1 MDPNY
6 SIVASASPSVWYSD
20 HCSLGEEYPLV
31 TLAYET
37 RSGERGESIQRII
50 QELFQVYLMQSV
62 ISPLQRVIMFQAVRN
77 NIYVDVKINLF
88 PRELKTESR
97 SLQIKDSKTT
107 ILECH
112 ESHTFIF
119 DHLFT
124 SFSNYKFS
132 TTDL

>member
-1 MDPNY
+1 MPR
-6 SIVASASPSVWYSD
+6 
-20 HCSLGEEYPLV
+20 HPLV

-50 QELFQVYLMQSV
+50 QELFQVYPMRSV
-62 ISPLQRVIMFQAVRN
+62 MSPLQHVIMFQAVRN

-88 PRELKTESR
+88 PMELKTESR

-107 ILECH
+107 MLERH
-112 ESHTFIF
+112 KSHTVIF
-119 DHLFT
+119 YLLFM